1 MLSTMLCPL
10 PPSRIAPHPQPHTCP
25 LHPVGHMQRGNS
37 CHRFVA
43 PMTGFQTTSQLD
55 FRNCNQTNLQ
65 IFWVDR
71 KAYKDPAW
79 WWGIMPRTKST
90 AGSQTYLK
98 ESWQI
103 NCANRWVTESHA
115 SMFAGNGSWS
125 MRQVTRCSFLA
136 ACAAWKLLVH
146 VERYS
151 PESPKISCRLFD
163 LLLKTS
169 WQRKTSPKKRQG
181 SQSICQAAAV
191 PQPMPAI
198 LPNVV
203 TSAMQMAHRGDK
215 RPWFW
220 SRACVVERCNEVEV
234 VVVEVEVEVV
244 VVWLPMLP
252 QPKKRHS

>member
-1 MLSTMLCPL
+1 
-10 PPSRIAPHPQPHTCP
+10 
-25 LHPVGHMQRGNS
+25 
-37 CHRFVA
+37 
-43 PMTGFQTTSQLD
+43 
-55 FRNCNQTNLQ
+55 
-65 IFWVDR
+65 
-71 KAYKDPAW
+71 
-79 WWGIMPRTKST
+79 MPRTKST

-103 NCANRWVTESHA
+103 NCTNRLVTDSHA

-151 PESPKISCRLFD
+151 PESPKISCRLVD

-169 WQRKTSPKKRQG
+169 WQRKTSPKKRQW
-181 SQSICQAAAV
+181 SRSICQAAAV

-203 TSAMQMAHRGDK
+203 TSTMQMADQSDK

-220 SRACVVERCNEVEV
+220 SRACVVERGNKVEV

-252 QPKKRHS
+252 QPKKTSLIIMHKCCFMLKNYASPRRPYKRSKFQKQDTRLPKIVMQVAGCGSGSWGRSRGRSVENFVRTAGQNGTQTWRHI